1 VIATNNGSFPW
12 RGTAL
17 GETLERALAAPQ
29 GAVSEEARELRDRLS
44 RQAIDEQVRAGC
56 DLVTDGLVR
65 RDDPVGPIIG
75 GLSGISPG
83 ESRSGFPAGGGPYR
97 APSVR
102 GEIAWKAP
110 ILAED
115 YLFASAGTPV
125 PVKMVLTGPYTLA
138 AIAEDHAYGEPRAL
152 AMALAAALNQE
163 LRALQAAGAQFV
175 QIDEPSILKS
185 PEDFPIF
192 TRVWEVLGRGVQIKL
207 ALHLEGGAIG
217 DLYPGLTHLKRL
229 GCLSLDCVTHPDN
242 LEVVGRVPLPDGV
255 LLGLGLV
262 SGLRPEVESAEDLA
276 AIVRGATGLPPHD
289 RLLLGTG
296 TDLGRLPSGIAAAK
310 LASLAAA
317 KQRLQSA

>member
-17 GETLERALAAPQ
+17 GEALERALAAPL
-29 GAVSEEARELRDRLS
+29 GAASEEARGLRDRLA

-65 RDDPVGPIIG
+65 REDPVGPIIG

-83 ESRSGFPAGGGPYR
+83 EPRSGFPAGGGPYR
-97 APSVR
+97 IPVVR
-102 GEIAWKAP
+102 GEVGWKAP

-115 YLFASAGTPV
+115 YLFASAGTQV
-125 PVKMVLTGPYTLA
+125 PVKAVLTGPYTLA

-163 LRALQAAGAQFV
+163 LRALQAAGARFV
-175 QIDEPSILKS
+175 QIDEPSILKC

-192 TRVWEVLGRGVQIKL
+192 TRVWEVLGRGVQITL
-207 ALHLEGGAIG
+207 VLHLEGGAIG

-229 GCLSLDCVTHPDN
+229 GCLSLDCVTHPGN
-242 LEVVGRVPLPDGV
+242 LEVAGRVQLPDGV

-262 SGLRPEVESAEDLA
+262 SGERPEVESAEDLA
-276 AIVRGATGLPPHD
+276 AIVRGATGLPPYA

-296 TDLGRLPSGIAAAK
+296 TDLGRLPSGTAAAK

-317 KQRLQSA
+317 RQILQSA